1 MNGWLS
7 LSIFYAIAIAVVGG
21 VMVHA
26 GNVQARRP
34 ETRSVFPD
42 MFAWLDAR
50 DTYANTS
57 SIARFCRE
65 QPFATVILVFAAAP
79 SLAAVVTA
87 VFGTNEAG
95 FAALL
100 RRLAPWNDRSPG
112 AAITTYAVII
122 AIFVAVAMVYLKV
135 AARCPVEPTPPLLRE
150 RRVGRRW
157 GRIFGGMFIDEGGT
171 LEELGWRGF
180 ALPVFVAAAGSLWW
194 PTLVLGVA
202 WWAWHIPREV
212 PALMHQPNWRR
223 FATSQAQFVLLCV
236 ALSGLMTVAW
246 HHTGSVWPAVMIHGG
261 TNVWSKAIGASMWER
276 TGRDIRTYIVVGL
289 AVIVVGAQL
298 LV

>member
-1 MNGWLS
+1 VNGWLA
-7 LSIFYAIAIAVVGG
+7 LGVFYTIALAVVCG
-21 VMVHA
+21 VMMYA
-26 GNVQARRP
+26 GRIQARRP

-42 MFAWLDAR
+42 MFAWLDER
-50 DTYANTS
+50 NTYPNTS

-65 QPFATVILVFAAAP
+65 RPFATVILIFAAAP

-87 VFGTNEAG
+87 IFGADEAG
-95 FAALL
+95 LVAML
-100 RRLAPWNDRSPG
+100 RRLAPWNDRSAL
-112 AAITTYAVII
+112 AAMTTYAVII
-122 AIFVAVAMVYLKV
+122 AIFVVVAMIYLNV
-135 AARCPVEPTPPLLRE
+135 ATRYPVEPTPPLLRE
-150 RRVGRRW
+150 RSVGRRW
-157 GRIFGGMFIDEGGT
+157 GRIVGGMFIDEGGT

-180 ALPVFVAAAGSLWW
+180 ALPVFVGAVGSLWW

-212 PALMHQPNWRR
+212 PALLHQPNWRR
-223 FATSQAQFVLLCV
+223 FVTSQAQFVLLCV

-289 AVIVVGAQL
+289 AIVVVAAEI